1 MKHKIFFNE
10 NPLDLLPNSLC
21 RVLKRTENHF
31 FNADQN
37 IIFTGWLTMDY
48 VEGTI
53 LYQFTGKIDGQLVDQ
68 WLDEEDF
75 MIIKRAK
82 DYGSN

>member
-10 NPLDLLPNSLC
+10 NPLGLLPNSLC
-21 RVLKRTENHF
+21 RVSKQTENHF
-31 FNADQN
+31 FNQDQN

-75 MIIKRAK
+75 IIIKRAK

>member
-21 RVLKRTENHF
+21 RVSKRTENHF
-31 FNADQN
+31 FSQDQN

-48 VEGTI
+48 IEGTI

-75 MIIKRAK
+75 IIIKRAK

>member
-21 RVLKRTENHF
+21 RVAHTTENHF
-31 FNADQN
+31 FNRDQN

-75 MIIKRAK
+75 IIVKRAV

>member
-10 NPLDLLPNSLC
+10 NPLDLKPNSLC
-21 RVLKRTENHF
+21 RVSHQNENHF
-31 FNADQN
+31 FNQDQN

-48 VEGTI
+48 IEGTI
-53 LYQFTGKIDGQLVDQ
+53 LYQFTGKIDGQFVDQ
-68 WLDEEDF
+68 WLDEDDF
-75 MIIKRAK
+75 IIIKRAV

>member
-21 RVLKRTENHF
+21 RVLNSTENHF
-31 FNADQN
+31 FNQDQN

-75 MIIKRAK
+75 IIVKRAV